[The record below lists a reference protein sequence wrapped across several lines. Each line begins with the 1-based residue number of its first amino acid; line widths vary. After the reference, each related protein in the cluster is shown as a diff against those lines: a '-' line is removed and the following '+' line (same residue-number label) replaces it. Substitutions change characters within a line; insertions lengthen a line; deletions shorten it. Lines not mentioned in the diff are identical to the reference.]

1 MSSRSAVHDKLSG
14 ETTETD
20 GDRSYW
26 LLPRCWNS
34 RRWERIVHL
43 STHKIKVVLEAQKE
57 DQSLQL
63 LMLRKSHPHSE
74 SLMSSNET

>member
-1 MSSRSAVHDKLSG
+1 MSSRSVVHDRLSD
-14 ETTETD
+14 ETTETE
-20 GDRSYW
+20 GDRGSS

-34 RRWERIVHL
+34 RKSERIIHL
-43 STHKIKVVLEAQKE
+43 STHKTKVVFEAQKE

-63 LMLRKSHPHSE
+63 LMLRKSHLHNE